1 MSLFPTKYNDHL
13 YLIFRIGIG
22 LLFFLLGVQKIFGLW
37 GMPGGPAPFATLVWY
52 AGAGEIFIGFS
63 LITGVLVRLASFFGV
78 IEMIIAYIL
87 GHAMALGWN
96 PMVNMGQ
103 PALLYLL
110 AFLMTFALGAGKA
123 SLEQLVFKKE
133 FF

>member
-1 MSLFPTKYNDHL
+1 MSLLKTKYTAEL
-13 YLIFRIGIG
+13 YVIFRVGIG

-37 GMPGGPAPFATLVWY
+37 GMPGGPAVFGTLVWY
-52 AGAGEIFIGFS
+52 AGAGEMLIGFS
-63 LITGVLVRLASFFGV
+63 LITGVLVRLASFFGA
-78 IEMIIAYIL
+78 IEMVVAYIL
-87 GHAMALGWN
+87 GHAMTFGWN
-96 PMVNMGQ
+96 PMTNMGQ
-103 PALLYLL
+103 PALLFIL